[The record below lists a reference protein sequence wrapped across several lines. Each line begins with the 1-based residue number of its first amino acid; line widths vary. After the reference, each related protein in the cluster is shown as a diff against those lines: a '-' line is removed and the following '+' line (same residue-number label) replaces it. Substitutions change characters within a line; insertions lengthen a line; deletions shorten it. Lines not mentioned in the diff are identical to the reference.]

1 MSIGSMKTPKT
12 REEFEYGFHLLSNSL
27 SNNKMHFAP
36 QAMNGV
42 EGLKKLR
49 YLPNGRI
56 DFLSVNES
64 ARLQANMHATMLNNI
79 DFPNFNRDTN
89 D

>member
-1 MSIGSMKTPKT
+1 MNIEGMKTPTT
-12 REEFEYGFHLLSNSL
+12 REEFEYGFHLLRNSL
-27 SNNKMHFAP
+27 KNNKMHFSS
-36 QAMNGV
+36 QAIAGV

-56 DFLSVNES
+56 DFLSVDES

-79 DFPNFNRDTN
+79 DFPTFDRDT
-89 D
+89 DD

>member
-12 REEFEYGFHLLSNSL
+12 REEFEYGFHVLRNSL
-27 SNNKMHFAP
+27 NNNKMKFAP

-64 ARLQANMHATMLNNI
+64 ARLQANMHATMLNSIN
-79 DFPNFNRDTN
+79 FPTFDGDT
-89 D
+89 DD